1 MVLWLWAQNQKSD
14 RTPATALKR
23 AADICLTRLPENAK
37 IMLALASSGYIG
49 MLSAE
54 MVPAEYLS
62 DNLGLMSMPDYLVLI
77 CLTVVMIPF
86 SWLGVSPIMM
96 AVFFGSLLGSLPVL
110 PVDPTLAA
118 LAISCGWALSMTTSP
133 FATVVL
139 MVSSLNGKRPLQLTL
154 GWNTLFSIMVTL
166 CLCVIFFTLTGG
178 R

>member
-1 MVLWLWAQNQKSD
+1 
-14 RTPATALKR
+14 R
-23 AADICLTRLPENAK
+23 
-37 IMLALASSGYIG
+37 
-49 MLSAE
+49 LSAE
-54 MVPAEYLS
+54 MVPAEYLAN
-62 DNLGLMSMPDYLVLI
+62 NLGIMFMPDYMVLI
-77 CLTVVMIPF
+77 CLTVVMMPF

-139 MVSSLNGKRPLQLTL
+139 MVSSLNGKSPLQLTL
-154 GWNTLFSIMVTL
+154 GWNSVFSIMATL

>member
-1 MVLWLWAQNQKSD
+1 
-14 RTPATALKR
+14 
-23 AADICLTRLPENAK
+23 
-37 IMLALASSGYIG
+37 
-49 MLSAE
+49 
-54 MVPAEYLS
+54 
-62 DNLGLMSMPDYLVLI
+62 MPDYMVLI

-154 GWNTLFSIMVTL
+154 GWNSVFSIMATL
-166 CLCVIFFTLTGG
+166 CLCVIFFMLTGG